1 MFYFSGGPNR
11 SSSQQQTKRDNL
23 PILAFNHGDIE
34 FTERHGDRLRETLCL
49 CVSVVLSFS
58 SIVLRSRNRKRDFNS
73 GINELNLSKQLYMET
88 IVVQAANA
96 EELKLIEEFL
106 KKHKLK
112 SRILTDD
119 DKEDIVFGKLMEETD
134 YKETIPTDAFIKKL
148 RS

>member
-1 MFYFSGGPNR
+1 
-11 SSSQQQTKRDNL
+11 
-23 PILAFNHGDIE
+23 
-34 FTERHGDRLRETLCL
+34 
-49 CVSVVLSFS
+49 VVLSFS

-119 DKEDIVFGKLMEETD
+119 DKEDIVLGKLMEETD

>member
-1 MFYFSGGPNR
+1 
-11 SSSQQQTKRDNL
+11 
-23 PILAFNHGDIE
+23 
-34 FTERHGDRLRETLCL
+34 
-49 CVSVVLSFS
+49 VVLSFS